1 MSDRQ
6 FSQRVPDAM
15 PGDVEMP
22 RPLRL
27 CPIRMDF
34 HMTEQGVPIQFV
46 GPLWAGALV
55 RQAARL
61 EPAIHAR
68 LAHPELPSRLGLAAT
83 APDKIHHPLAQI
95 G

>member
-34 HMTEQGVPIQFV
+34 HMTAQGFPIEFV

-55 RQAARL
+55 RQAPRL
-61 EPAIHAR
+61 EPAIHTR
-68 LAHPELPSRLGLAAT
+68 LPHPESPSRLGLAAT
-83 APDKIHHPLAQI
+83 IPDKIHHPLTQI
-95 G
+95 

>member
-1 MSDRQ
+1 
-6 FSQRVPDAM
+6 M

-27 CPIRMDF
+27 GPIRLDF
-34 HMTEQGVPIQFV
+34 HMTEQGFPIQCV
-46 GPLWAGALV
+46 GPVWAGALV

-61 EPAIHAR
+61 APAIHAR
-68 LAHPELPSRLGLAAT
+68 LAHPESPSRLGLAAT

>member
-1 MSDRQ
+1 
-6 FSQRVPDAM
+6 
-15 PGDVEMP
+15 MP

-34 HMTEQGVPIQFV
+34 HMTEQGFPIQFV

-55 RQAARL
+55 RQAARF

-68 LAHPELPSRLGLAAT
+68 LAHPESPSRLGLAAT